1 MPLRRNTSTSQEP
14 STKKSI
20 LSEELKDYFENLI
33 QPLAKSADVK
43 ELLTRIAKQE
53 TDIINLQEQNR
64 LNNDKIEVL
73 ESRLALKEN
82 HVNILIE
89 FNIYKFNI
97 HYSIYINIQYSIYN
111 IQNINI
117 LIDC

>member
-1 MPLRRNTSTSQEP
+1 MPLTRNTSTSQEP

-20 LSEELKDYFENLI
+20 LSQELKDYFENLI

-89 FNIYKFNI
+89 KQDDLEQYTRR
-97 HYSIYINIQYSIYN
+97 HSI
-111 IQNINI
+111 
-117 LIDC
+117 